1 MSYRKNIVM
10 CNWIGLWKTISQ
22 LFCHRFILHTSYAL
36 CLLYRYELYRK
47 DCFGSPKGSTVEP
60 MSPAGAPITSTPG
73 PSSFPYKCDVSRIT
87 SSEAEITEY
96 IFILQ
101 ISQSFYV
108 NILICNV
115 SLICCVAEKLQNIHS
130 KNTWC
135 LTLHYVEDNRRY
147 IYKNIFTT
155 DIP

>member
-1 MSYRKNIVM
+1 
-10 CNWIGLWKTISQ
+10 
-22 LFCHRFILHTSYAL
+22 
-36 CLLYRYELYRK
+36 
-47 DCFGSPKGSTVEP
+47 

-130 KNTWC
+130 KNT
-135 LTLHYVEDNRRY
+135 
-147 IYKNIFTT
+147 
-155 DIP
+155 